1 MLSDVVDI
9 IKKASSPGG
18 LILVLDEAQH
28 LAKLEGR
35 GDNEQRAMATL
46 DMIHNGEIGAPVIL
60 LAGGLG
66 TTELAFESL
75 GISRIEESC
84 RVRLGSLDRESTC
97 AVIRDHLVHRC
108 GLDSPPQGWI
118 ESLADHSHGWPHHIM
133 CYVESAKECL
143 AASGHQS
150 TPASLQHTL
159 EVGRDRQIAYY
170 NVRAHGITENQRH
183 IIARLFAKLP
193 LGATVG
199 KEQILCDLEKEY
211 SEKEAGEVFRRSLRR
226 GVLDERANGAYAI
239 PIPSMQ
245 KWLVDLL
252 D

>member
-1 MLSDVVDI
+1 MGCLIRPASRGDGALGWSGLGGVKKKEKEMLSDVVDI
-9 IKKASSPGG
+9 IKKASSPAG

-75 GISRIEESC
+75 GISCIEESC

-108 GLDSPPQGWI
+108 GLDSPPQITQMDG
-118 ESLADHSHGWPHHIM
+118 HI
-133 CYVESAKECL
+133 
-143 AASGHQS
+143 
-150 TPASLQHTL
+150 TL
-159 EVGRDRQIAYY
+159 C
-170 NVRAHGITENQRH
+170 
-183 IIARLFAKLP
+183 
-193 LGATVG
+193 AT
-199 KEQILCDLEKEY
+199 
-211 SEKEAGEVFRRSLRR
+211 
-226 GVLDERANGAYAI
+226 
-239 PIPSMQ
+239 
-245 KWLVDLL
+245 
-252 D
+252 